1 MTPALLLAAAATA
14 AQMPLA
20 ELDEWV
26 ARYHEGAMAA
36 LHENAACL
44 REDQQ
49 RWGKVLAACKD
60 DACRRAVSIDRLAE
74 LEPLQP
80 GMNLKRN
87 LDLPP
92 RPALVWAIAPAGDP
106 LLRPQVAS
114 KPQRLEGRLV
124 YPNDGGYYLDTAE
137 GRTFVIGE
145 LGLDGIDATMLP
157 VLVKVNAEA
166 HMSATGRVV
175 EGRTRQFDRRH
186 CVYLHR
192 LH

>member
-1 MTPALLLAAAATA
+1 MSAALLLAAAATA

-26 ARYHEGAMAA
+26 ARYHDGAMAA

-44 REDQQ
+44 HEDQQ
-49 RWGKVLAACKD
+49 RWSKVRAACAD
-60 DACRRAVSIDRLAE
+60 DACRRAASIDRLAE

-80 GMNLKRN
+80 GMNLQRN
-87 LDLPP
+87 LDLPR
-92 RPALVWAIAPAGDP
+92 RPALVWAIAPATDP

-114 KPQRLEGRLV
+114 RPQRLEGRFV
-124 YPNDGGYYLDTAE
+124 YPNDGGYYLDTSE

-157 VLVKVNAEA
+157 VLVKVNADA
-166 HMSATGRVV
+166 RLSATGRLV
-175 EGRTRQFDRRH
+175 EGRERRFDRRH
-186 CVYLHR
+186 CIFLYR
-192 LH
+192 LP